1 MLDILYY
8 SNYCAFCQK
17 VIQHLV
23 KLGLSEKMNF
33 ICIDKRK
40 RDDQNNHLYVYLE
53 NGKRVIMPP
62 NVHSVPA
69 LLLTKQNYRVLF
81 GDESILQ
88 HLAAATAA
96 AASSSAPQMYRT
108 GGGGGGGGGGG
119 AGAGGNGS
127 IVLQSPNGEPLGVN
141 LQLSS
146 KGVCIVSEKFT
157 PYDMS
162 VDELSAK
169 GNGGRRDMHFYYPAS
184 HDIQYNKIVTPPDT
198 YRPDKVSQN
207 VTIDSLEKN
216 RYNDIPKETE
226 PSFL

>member
-88 HLAAATAA
+88 HLAATASSAA
-96 AASSSAPQMYRT
+96 ATSASSSSAPQMYRT
-108 GGGGGGGGGGG
+108 GGGGG
-119 AGAGGNGS
+119 NS

-216 RYNDIPKETE
+216 RYDDIPKENE
-226 PSFL
+226 PSFI